1 MASGMKAQHK
11 YIFLIFLILRSKTTH
26 PSVLFEI
33 CKKTELQLQEAWW
46 KNRHFGGQEVTKS
59 RVSPSLLH
67 PSLVL
72 FTSLSLSTSQG
83 FSVSLYLNNLC
94 VSVFFVYF
102 FFCVFLYFTICV
114 SLSIANLFS
123 TLTFSL
129 SIYLSDPI
137 SQSNSLCSSLSL
149 SLSSCLLRCACF
161 SPSLY
166 LTVCI
171 YLSLSLSLAN
181 DASTLMWTSCRHPS
195 GTTTI
200 LLTHIFL
207 TCITWPLFSDGRRG
221 SIGSQVRIPVKP
233 NTRRKKEEKQCNWF
247 TQAHVNCEN

>member
-46 KNRHFGGQEVTKS
+46 KNRHFGGQEVTNS
-59 RVSPSLLH
+59 RFSPSLLH

-72 FTSLSLSTSQG
+72 FTSLCL
-83 FSVSLYLNNLC
+83 
-94 VSVFFVYF
+94 
-102 FFCVFLYFTICV
+102 FL
-114 SLSIANLFS
+114 
-123 TLTFSL
+123 TLTIL
-129 SIYLSDPI
+129 
-137 SQSNSLCSSLSL
+137 N
-149 SLSSCLLRCACF
+149 CLH
-161 SPSLY
+161 
-166 LTVCI
+166 
-171 YLSLSLSLAN
+171 LSLSLSLAN

>member
-1 MASGMKAQHK
+1 MKKVFWATFLDKWRLFSGHTAYLPHMIEHTHTHSLTLNTLFLSLTLSGTQYRNWLSHDTFSYEHSTILSPRYLSLKP
-11 YIFLIFLILRSKTTH
+11 IFNHIKPVQIPF
-26 PSVLFEI
+26 F
-33 CKKTELQLQEAWW
+33 
-46 KNRHFGGQEVTKS
+46 
-59 RVSPSLLH
+59 
-67 PSLVL
+67 

-137 SQSNSLCSSLSL
+137 SQSNSLCSSLFL

-171 YLSLSLSLAN
+171 YLSLS
-181 DASTLMWTSCRHPS
+181 R
-195 GTTTI
+195 
-200 LLTHIFL
+200 
-207 TCITWPLFSDGRRG
+207 
-221 SIGSQVRIPVKP
+221 
-233 NTRRKKEEKQCNWF
+233 
-247 TQAHVNCEN
+247 

>member
-59 RVSPSLLH
+59 RFSPSLH

-171 YLSLSLSLAN
+171 YLSLSLAN